1 MSNKGKRWSPAEDNV
16 LKKRVLLGDSLRA
29 ISKELG
35 RTERSIRARASTLG
49 LLLRTFG
56 TKRSGIRKYG

>member
-1 MSNKGKRWSPAEDNV
+1 VFNKGKPWSPAEDNV
-16 LKKRVLLGDSLRA
+16 LKKRILLGDSLRA
-29 ISKELG
+29 ISKDLG
-35 RTERSIRARASTLG
+35 RTERSIRARASTLR